1 MLVNYT
7 KLKPISQLF
16 TGENIEKLPLS
27 LFVHALSF
35 SFGAMIL
42 LDYLVFFHSFLLLF
56 PLSMLGPVFSFL
68 LYPSTHFIPLFPVF
82 LLVAMMEFLH
92 KIVILVEKI
101 GCFCISYI

>member
-42 LDYLVFFHSFLLLF
+42 LDYLVFFHSFFLLF
-56 PLSMLGPVFSFL
+56 PLLMLGPDFSFL
-68 LYPSTHFIPLFPVF
+68 LHPSTHFIPLFP
-82 LLVAMMEFLH
+82 
-92 KIVILVEKI
+92 IL
-101 GCFCISYI
+101 YWLP